1 MKDPDLIRPETPAD
15 FRAVE
20 TLVRNAFWNV
30 YRPGCMEHF
39 VLHTLRN
46 DPDFVPELSLV
57 LEQSGVLLGQAA
69 GVRANIALQNG
80 GTLPVLNLGPLCIAP
95 SHQRQG
101 LGRRLLNTMLEKAA
115 ALGFGAAV
123 LEGDPAFYGPPGFVP
138 GKTVGVRYADDPTA
152 EYFLIKELRPGFL
165 AGVRG
170 TYRDPEGYFV
180 CQTHPKEFAAYEAQ
194 FGAAPQ
200 P

>member
-69 GVRANIALQNG
+69 GVRANIALQDG
-80 GTLPVLNLGPLCIAP
+80 RRPLC
-95 SHQRQG
+95 
-101 LGRRLLNTMLEKAA
+101 
-115 ALGFGAAV
+115 
-123 LEGDPAFYGPPGFVP
+123 
-138 GKTVGVRYADDPTA
+138 
-152 EYFLIKELRPGFL
+152 
-165 AGVRG
+165 
-170 TYRDPEGYFV
+170 
-180 CQTHPKEFAAYEAQ
+180 
-194 FGAAPQ
+194 
-200 P
+200 

>member
-101 LGRRLLNTMLEKAA
+101 LGRRLLNTLLEKAA

-123 LEGDPAFYGPPGFVP
+123 LEGDPAFYGPSGFVP

-170 TYRDPEGYFV
+170 TYRDPEDYFV

-194 FGAAPQ
+194 FGAAPH